1 MTPEDEQELRR
12 LRERAYGPAA
22 DILDDPAAL
31 ERLRELER
39 AFDAHAAASVAR
51 DAATSDRGGDPASS
65 DDPAREGDDDDQPP
79 AGGAEPVVLGY
90 EAADP
95 RDPEARR
102 PGDPDAHRYGDPG
115 HHGDTGYHGDPGD
128 ADPVGAGAPR
138 TGGGEA
144 SGTGAA
150 DDPENAPA
158 RARPT
163 LSRRTAWLWAASVV
177 VALIVGAALSLAMPS
192 WSGERAAVLAE
203 ADIDDWPS
211 LSFGEP
217 EEGSR
222 IFEDYFGLTPVL
234 VPSAL
239 GSDNQQRVPCM
250 FVVIL
255 TDYDGGDPPGTAGST
270 VSAGCADGAFP
281 PAASFLVT
289 DASPEP
295 LREELPVGTS
305 VRITIEGDEAHVSVR
320 RP

>member
-22 DILDDPAAL
+22 DIVDDPAAL
-31 ERLRELER
+31 ARLRELER
-39 AFDAHAAASVAR
+39 EYEAHAAASVSSGWPAPDVDDATANGR
-51 DAATSDRGGDPASS
+51 DPQGEGEDRDEAASAEEADADVRGDDGLSAPRHPADPADA
-65 DDPAREGDDDDQPP
+65 DDPPTA
-79 AGGAEPVVLGY
+79 
-90 EAADP
+90 
-95 RDPEARR
+95 
-102 PGDPDAHRYGDPG
+102 
-115 HHGDTGYHGDPGD
+115 GD
-128 ADPVGAGAPR
+128 A
-138 TGGGEA
+138 A
-144 SGTGAA
+144 SGTGEA
-150 DDPENAPA
+150 DDPEDAPS
-158 RARPT
+158 RAR
-163 LSRRTAWLWAASVV
+163 LAISRRTAWLWAGSVV
-177 VALIVGAALSLAMPS
+177 VALFVGAALSLAMSS

-203 ADIDDWPS
+203 ADIEDWPS

-281 PAASFLVT
+281 PVASFTVT
-289 DASPEP
+289 DASPEA

-305 VRITIEGDEAHVSVR
+305 VQITIDGDEAHVSVR